1 MVMEGRE
8 KAMKRIKRI
17 IAVIILCAVVLLVGY
32 SCYTGSQLTGAP
44 KEMYGYKNT
53 TFHTSDGEMVAFTN
67 GYAWYKTEYKVVLL
81 TLESYQD
88 GVIKMTRED
97 EEFYFTAVGKD
108 MIYDEQTQKF
118 LTRSNVDG

>member
-1 MVMEGRE
+1 MQGL
-8 KAMKRIKRI
+8 KRM
-17 IAVIILCAVVLLVGY
+17 LSVVLLFVMVLLIGY

-44 KEMYGYKNT
+44 KEMYGYKHT
-53 TFHTSDGEMVAFTN
+53 TFHTSDGGMVAFTN

-97 EEFYFTAVGKD
+97 EEFYFTAVGRD

>member
-1 MVMEGRE
+1 MVREE
-8 KAMKRIKRI
+8 KARIMKRIKRI
-17 IAVIILCAVVLLVGY
+17 IAVIILSLVVLLVGY
-32 SCYTGSQLTGAP
+32 SCYTGSRLTGAP

-53 TFHTSDGEMVAFTN
+53 TFHASDGGMVAFTN

-88 GVIKMTRED
+88 GVIKMTREG
-97 EEFYFTAVGKD
+97 EEFYFTAVGRD

-118 LTRSNVDG
+118 LTRRNVDG